1 MGAERPNGSPSEMP
15 GVTPSRL
22 GPPLPRWHAGLRPER
37 GDTDWSDPQLK
48 LRLFTAVRTALPA
61 TAGRRHV
68 SLLPAP
74 PKCLFK
80 PTHCSANW
88 ITFHVKIDLLKQQ
101 QRRQIKTAATAK
113 VQSGGG
119 LGRSERRTRGGT

>member
-1 MGAERPNGSPSEMP
+1 MFT
-15 GVTPSRL
+15 GVTL
-22 GPPLPRWHAGLRPER
+22 
-37 GDTDWSDPQLK
+37 QLK
-48 LRLFTAVRTALPA
+48 LRLFTTVRRMLPA
-61 TAGRRHV
+61 NADRHRI

-113 VQSGGG
+113 VQRLGG
-119 LGRSERRTRGGT
+119 LGEGKN